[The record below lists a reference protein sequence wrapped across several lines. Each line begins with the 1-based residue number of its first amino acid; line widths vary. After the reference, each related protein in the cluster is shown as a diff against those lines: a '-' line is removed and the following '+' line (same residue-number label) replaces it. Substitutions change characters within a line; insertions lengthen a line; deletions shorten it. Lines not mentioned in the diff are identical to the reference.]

1 MSSGSHNGRDPY
13 GNAFHNAY
21 SSSSRPGYVAHGG
34 ASVFDYQVDDF
45 GEQPSASTSARPDPF
60 RYQVADNDSYSTSS
74 RSNAYH
80 ANSGARANVFDYQVA
95 DHDSYPS
102 SSRSYASHAN
112 PSTRANAFDFQVDDF
127 PEPTSV
133 GSRAAP
139 GGFDY
144 LPKRKVKIEDL
155 GSDGTAECIICM
167 EELDVGQEVTVLPCN
182 HWFHGN
188 CLTHWLEEKTTC
200 PMCRAPVE
208 PREVPRGTGRHRD
221 AVRSSNGRGARRN
234 ASNFGVGGS

>member
-60 RYQVADNDSYSTSS
+60 RYQVADNGSYSTSS

-80 ANSGARANVFDYQVA
+80 ANSGA
-95 DHDSYPS
+95 
-102 SSRSYASHAN
+102 
-112 PSTRANAFDFQVDDF
+112 RANAFDFQVDDF